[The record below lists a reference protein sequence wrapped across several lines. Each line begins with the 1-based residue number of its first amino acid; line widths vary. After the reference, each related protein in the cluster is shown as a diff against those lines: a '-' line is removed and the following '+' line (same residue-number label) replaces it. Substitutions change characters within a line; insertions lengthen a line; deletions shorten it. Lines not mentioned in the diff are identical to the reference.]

1 MYVEDVLRT
10 THSIIGHLANGN
22 CQCYCK
28 FIHQTPTHKFH
39 EPFVSHSPAGIVTTA
54 GEQRFFKHES
64 HPSSAHNK
72 RQLSINTSIQ
82 YVACFDLVAVS
93 SPIVVAHS
101 FSETSKSSNM
111 IFRSSI
117 VLALVISTNALQPVG
132 PNKKSFETFADG
144 LSQNLKAAKQ
154 MVAPDVQETS
164 EAKMPVD
171 VKKLEAELDASKSE
185 LAELNDAAKD
195 PVVAATVAGSALGIM
210 AGSPLF
216 VGAALGVAGSKI
228 LEDDKKREQLEKL
241 AGEMGVKLQDALEYA
256 KAEIEKEED
265 PSKIPEKL
273 LQLARAQGENG
284 LQSLKD
290 VKASDIMDKVKDT
303 VESEEFQKAP
313 GRFFNAVKTFLES
326 EEVKSA
332 SASAVKAIKTTVES
346 EEAQKL
352 KARATKA
359 IQSAVEK
366 NTAQLRDVKTI
377 KSTVESE
384 PVIQSE
390 VEENA

>member
-1 MYVEDVLRT
+1 
-10 THSIIGHLANGN
+10 
-22 CQCYCK
+22 
-28 FIHQTPTHKFH
+28 
-39 EPFVSHSPAGIVTTA
+39 
-54 GEQRFFKHES
+54 
-64 HPSSAHNK
+64 
-72 RQLSINTSIQ
+72 
-82 YVACFDLVAVS
+82 
-93 SPIVVAHS
+93 
-101 FSETSKSSNM
+101 M